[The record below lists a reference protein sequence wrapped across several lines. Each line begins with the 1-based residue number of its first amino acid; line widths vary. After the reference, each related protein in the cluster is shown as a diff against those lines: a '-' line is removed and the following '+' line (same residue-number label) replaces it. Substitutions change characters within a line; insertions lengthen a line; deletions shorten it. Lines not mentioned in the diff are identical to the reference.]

1 MGYLRK
7 ANIADLNHVC
17 KHMRD
22 MDRLEA
28 VYQTGK
34 EPEDA
39 LRLSYLSGQ
48 QVLAIAGDND
58 QPMGLCGV
66 ISDGCI
72 WMICTDELFSN
83 KKYRIQLIRKGRK
96 WVDKLLQS
104 YKVLYNFV
112 YAENHTAI
120 KWLKALGFTFVNYYE
135 KYGDQEKPFYEFVRI
150 A

>member
-28 VYQTGK
+28 VYQTGN

-48 QVLAIAGDND
+48 QVLAIAGDDD

>member
-28 VYQTGK
+28 VYQTGN

-39 LRLSYLSGQ
+39 LRLSYLAGQ

-72 WMICTDELFSN
+72 WMVCTDELFSN

>member
-28 VYQTGK
+28 VYQTGN

-112 YAENHTAI
+112 YAENHSAI

>member
-7 ANIADLNHVC
+7 ANLKDLNHVC
-17 KHMRD
+17 ENMRE

-28 VYQTGK
+28 VYQTGQ

-39 LRLSYLSGQ
+39 LRLTYLAGE
-48 QVLAIAGDND
+48 QVLTIAGDKD

-66 ISDGCI
+66 VSDGCI

-83 KKYRIQLIRKGRK
+83 KKYKIQLIRKGRE
-96 WVDKLLQS
+96 WVDSLLKS

-112 YAENHTAI
+112 YAENDSAI
-120 KWLKALGFTFVNYYE
+120 KWLKALGFTFVNLSL
-135 KYGDQEKPFYEFVRI
+135 I
-150 A
+150 HI

>member
-28 VYQTGK
+28 VYQTGN

>member
-7 ANIADLNHVC
+7 ANLKDLNHVC
-17 KHMRD
+17 ENMRE

-28 VYQTGK
+28 VYQTGQ
-34 EPEDA
+34 EPADA
-39 LRLSYLSGQ
+39 LRLTYLAGE
-48 QVLAIAGDND
+48 QVLTIAGDND

-66 ISDGCI
+66 IRDGCI
-72 WMICTDELFSN
+72 WMICTDELFTN
-83 KKYRIQLIRKGRK
+83 KKYRIQLIRKGRE
-96 WVDKLLQS
+96 WVDNLLKS

-112 YAENHTAI
+112 YAENHSAI

-135 KYGDQEKPFYEFVRI
+135 KYGDQEKPFYEFLRI

>member
-112 YAENHTAI
+112 YAENHSAI

>member
-28 VYQTGK
+28 VYQTGN

-48 QVLAIAGDND
+48 QVLAIAGDDD

-112 YAENHTAI
+112 YAENHSAI

>member
-7 ANIADLNHVC
+7 ANLKDLNHVC
-17 KHMRD
+17 ENMRE

-28 VYQTGK
+28 IYQTGQ
-34 EPEDA
+34 EPADA
-39 LRLSYLSGQ
+39 LRLTYLAGE
-48 QVLAIAGDND
+48 QVLTIAGDND

-72 WMICTDELFSN
+72 WMICTDELFTN
-83 KKYRIQLIRKGRK
+83 KKYKIQLIRKGRE
-96 WVDKLLQS
+96 WVDNLLKS

-112 YAENHTAI
+112 YAENKSAI
-120 KWLKALGFTFVNYYE
+120 KWLKSLGFTFI
-135 KYGDQEKPFYEFVRI
+135 KYHEEYGMQGKPFYEFLRI

>member
-1 MGYLRK
+1 MGNLRK

-28 VYQTGK
+28 VYQTGN

>member
-28 VYQTGK
+28 LYQTGN

>member
-28 VYQTGK
+28 VYQTGN

-112 YAENHTAI
+112 YAENHSAI

-135 KYGDQEKPFYEFVRI
+135 KYGDQEKPFYEFLRI

>member
-28 VYQTGK
+28 IYQTGN

-39 LRLSYLSGQ
+39 LRLSYLAGQ

>member
-48 QVLAIAGDND
+48 QVLAIAGDDD

-112 YAENHTAI
+112 YAENHSAI

>member
-7 ANIADLNHVC
+7 ANLKDLNHVC
-17 KHMRD
+17 ENMRE

-28 VYQTGK
+28 VYQTGQ

-39 LRLSYLSGQ
+39 LRLTYLAGE
-48 QVLAIAGDND
+48 QVLTIAGDAD

-83 KKYRIQLIRKGRK
+83 KKYKIQLIRKGRE
-96 WVDKLLQS
+96 WVNSLLKS
-104 YKVLYNFV
+104 YKV
-112 YAENHTAI
+112 
-120 KWLKALGFTFVNYYE
+120 
-135 KYGDQEKPFYEFVRI
+135 
-150 A
+150 

>member
-28 VYQTGK
+28 VYQTGS

-48 QVLAIAGDND
+48 QVLAIAGDDD

>member
-28 VYQTGK
+28 VYQTGN

-39 LRLSYLSGQ
+39 LRLSYLAGQ
-48 QVLAIAGDND
+48 QVLAIAGDDD

>member
-7 ANIADLNHVC
+7 ATFKDLQYVANNLREVD
-17 KHMRD
+17 K
-22 MDRLEA
+22 LEA
-28 VYQTGK
+28 FYQTGQ
-34 EPEDA
+34 EPLQA
-39 LRLSYLSGQ
+39 LQFTYLCSK
-48 QVLAIAGDND
+48 VNMAIADDND
-58 QPMGLCGV
+58 APIGLCGV
-66 ISDGCI
+66 VNGGVI
-72 WMICTDELFSN
+72 WMVSTDALFDN
-83 KKYRIQLIRKGRK
+83 RKYKIQLIRKGRE
-96 WVDKLLQS
+96 WVDNLLKS